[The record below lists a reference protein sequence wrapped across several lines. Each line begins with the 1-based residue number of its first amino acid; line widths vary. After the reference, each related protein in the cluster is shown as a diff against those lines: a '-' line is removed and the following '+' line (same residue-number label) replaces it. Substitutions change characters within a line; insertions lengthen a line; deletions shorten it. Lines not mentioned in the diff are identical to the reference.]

1 MLITAA
7 TVRLRSPEDAVRDR
21 DALKITFC
29 VLVHPGWSSQGG
41 GKSSLAKALCGEARE
56 HLDAHVELVDCKRL
70 QGQVKTFPPHSK
82 LKASSHILILFLFHS
97 SGKRL
102 EAVRQIFQDAFEEA
116 EWRQPSVLL
125 LDDLDKVAGAPTS
138 PEHAQGPEAV
148 LQHHVAQSKP
158 VLPVR
163 KRSGGVSAR

>member
-70 QGQVKTFPPHSK
+70 QGQVKTFPPPQQTQGFLSQSDFVS
-82 LKASSHILILFLFHS
+82 LSLF
-97 SGKRL
+97 R
-102 EAVRQIFQDAFEEA
+102 
-116 EWRQPSVLL
+116 
-125 LDDLDKVAGAPTS
+125 
-138 PEHAQGPEAV
+138 
-148 LQHHVAQSKP
+148 
-158 VLPVR
+158 
-163 KRSGGVSAR
+163 